1 MRGEIKI
8 ERVDEE
14 GRKEKTLLNGKDNEC
29 LHLKSLK
36 CREIQVGA
44 PSSSS
49 ARLFLISV
57 HTSKFFDVFCLAELP
72 VLCACMSVF

>member
-14 GRKEKTLLNGKDNEC
+14 GRKEKTLLDGKDNEC

-36 CREIQVGA
+36 CREI
-44 PSSSS
+44 
-49 ARLFLISV
+49 
-57 HTSKFFDVFCLAELP
+57 
-72 VLCACMSVF
+72 